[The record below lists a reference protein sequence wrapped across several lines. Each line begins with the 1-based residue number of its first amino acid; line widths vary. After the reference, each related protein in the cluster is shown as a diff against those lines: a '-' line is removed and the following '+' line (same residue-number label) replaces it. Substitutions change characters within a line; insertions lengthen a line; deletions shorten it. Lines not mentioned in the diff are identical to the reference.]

1 MAGETT
7 ERDGRWPGGTTLAFA
22 LVAGLV
28 GGGLVA
34 GAWALFGDD
43 GDSGSG
49 SATDSPS
56 TCDVSAV
63 AGEVL
68 PSVVTLQVSGSE
80 GSGTGS
86 GVVVQAP
93 LPGADAVGA
102 SDASGVYILTNEHV
116 IAPGGSIGEVQITY
130 ADGVVHR
137 GRVQGADPVTDL
149 AVVKDEEG
157 DEDATGVAVG
167 DSGSLR
173 VGQGVV
179 ALGAPLGLSSTVTA
193 GIVSAMDR
201 YVRVPS
207 SAGSTHHLVGAIQTD
222 AAINP
227 GNSGGAL
234 VDCSGDLVGI
244 NSAGAS
250 PPGDQGSVGLNFAIP
265 STLFGPLGNE
275 LIASGR
281 VRHPTLGLRVA
292 GIPESAARQHGVSPG
307 LFVQQVVQGGPAQSA
322 GIQTGDIVTS
332 VDEHPVRSP
341 DDLTQLELGLEVG
354 DTVEVTF
361 ERAGQATTV
370 KVTAISAE

>member
-1 MAGETT
+1 M
-7 ERDGRWPGGTTLAFA
+7 TLALA
-22 LVAGLV
+22 LLAGLV

-34 GAWALFGDD
+34 GAWALFGDS
-43 GDSGSG
+43 GDSGSA
-49 SATDSPS
+49 SASDSSS

-63 AGEVL
+63 ADEVL
-68 PSVVTLQVSGSE
+68 PSVVTLQVSGSQ
-80 GSGTGS
+80 GAGTGS
-86 GVVVQAP
+86 GVVVRGP
-93 LPGADAVGA
+93 LPAADAAGA
-102 SDASGVYILTNEHV
+102 PDASGVYILTNEHV
-116 IAPGGSIGEVQITY
+116 IAPGGSISEVQITY

-157 DEDATGVAVG
+157 DDDAAPVAVG
-167 DSGSLR
+167 DSSSLR

-234 VDCSGDLVGI
+234 VDCSGELVGI

-250 PPGDQGSVGLNFAIP
+250 PPGDHGSVGLNFAIP

-275 LIASGR
+275 LIVSGR
-281 VRHPTLGLRVA
+281 VRHPTLGLQVA
-292 GIPESAARQHGVSPG
+292 AISESAAGQNGVSPG
-307 LFVQQVVQGGPAQSA
+307 LFVQQVAQAGPAQAA
-322 GIQTGDIVTS
+322 GIQPGDIVTS
-332 VDEHPVRSP
+332 VDGHAVRSP
-341 DDLTQLELGLEVG
+341 DDLTQLELGLDVG
-354 DTVEVTF
+354 QTVEVTF
-361 ERAGQATTV
+361 ERAGQSATV
-370 KVTAISAE
+370 ELTASSAE

>member
-1 MAGETT
+1 MAGENT
-7 ERDGRWPGGTTLAFA
+7 ERGSSWPGATTLALA
-22 LVAGLV
+22 LAAGLV

-43 GDSGSG
+43 GDSGSESS
-49 SATDSPS
+49 SAS
-56 TCDVSAV
+56 TCDVSTV
-63 AGEVL
+63 ADEVL
-68 PSVVTLQVSGSE
+68 PSVVTLLASGSE

-86 GVVVQAP
+86 GVVVRAP
-93 LPGADAVGA
+93 LPGTDVAGGSGA
-102 SDASGVYILTNEHV
+102 TGVYILTNEHV
-116 IAPGGSIGEVQITY
+116 IAPGGQISEVQITY
-130 ADGVVHR
+130 ADGTMHR

-149 AVVKDEEG
+149 AVVHDEEG
-157 DEDATGVAVG
+157 DQDSTG
-167 DSGSLR
+167 LR

-193 GIVSAMDR
+193 GIVSAVDR

-207 SAGSTHHLVGAIQTD
+207 SSGSTHHLVGAIQTD

-265 STLFGPLGNE
+265 SSLFGPLGNE

-281 VRHPTLGLRVA
+281 VRHPTLGLQVA
-292 GIPESAARQHGVSPG
+292 GISEAAARQNGVSPG
-307 LFVQQVVQGGPAQSA
+307 LFVQQVVPGGPAESA
-322 GIQTGDIVTS
+322 GIQPGDIVTS
-332 VDEHPVRSP
+332 IDANPVRSP
-341 DDLTQLELGLEVG
+341 DDLTQLELGLEPG

-361 ERAGQATTV
+361 ERTGESATV
-370 KVTAISAE
+370 EVTASSTE

>member
-7 ERDGRWPGGTTLAFA
+7 ESGGTWPGGRTLAAA

-28 GGGLVA
+28 GGALVA
-34 GAWALFGDD
+34 GAWALFGD
-43 GDSGSG
+43 GGGSG
-49 SATDSPS
+49 SDSGS

-63 AGEVL
+63 ADDVL
-68 PSVVTLQVSGSE
+68 PSVVTLQVSGSQ

-86 GVVVQAP
+86 GVVVRAP
-93 LPGADAVGA
+93 LPEGEGTGDSGA
-102 SDASGVYILTNEHV
+102 SGIYILTNEHV
-116 IAPGGSIGEVQITY
+116 IAPGGSISAVQITY

-137 GRVQGADPVTDL
+137 GSVQGADPVTDL
-149 AVVKDEEG
+149 AVVHDEEG
-157 DEDATGVAVG
+157 EDDVPPVTVG

-275 LIASGR
+275 LITSGR
-281 VRHPTLGLRVA
+281 VRHPTLGLQVA
-292 GIPESAARQHGVSPG
+292 GISESAAQQNGVSPG
-307 LFVQQVVQGGPAQSA
+307 LFVQRVVPGGPAATA
-322 GIQTGDIVTS
+322 GIQPGDIVTTI
-332 VDEHPVRSP
+332 DGHTVRSP
-341 DDLTQLELGLEVG
+341 DDLTQLELGLDVG
-354 DTVEVTF
+354 DTVEVTL
-361 ERAGQATTV
+361 ERAGQSSTAEVTV
-370 KVTAISAE
+370 GSAD